1 MTSRPARGSVAAADN
16 PSAAGLASAAASSK
30 GPTSSSSR
38 LPARHIEHPARRVL
52 CEHRCAL
59 DHLDRRQHQRRQAR
73 RAARVNHG
81 PHRTAIRRSCSE
93 TTHQARGLARRPLVA
108 PPRVCNTPSEV
119 SVFAD
124 SRKVTHKGSGQT
136 EVAAPPD
143 VCKTP
148 TPGGP
153 VPVPYVNAAQ
163 DSQLAGGSKR
173 TAIEGNPIAL
183 ASSNLR
189 TSTGDEPGT
198 AGGGLMSNK
207 VKGKLT
213 WGSSSPDVLVEGK
226 GVVRFMDVTQHNG
239 NSFNTAFI
247 EQGGTGFAYGDD
259 FERECP
265 LCKKSPESHAIKEET
280 AEESSLDIAQKILRD
295 LKAREDG
302 WKKANEAVASAT
314 AELERQLK
322 MNPNMKPATIEA
334 RKANIA
340 GLTQSRDALASH
352 RRDDSGGYMFGVMVC
367 LTGKKFAAVSGDE
380 VPDGF
385 KAIAAKHGCT
395 IVAEAATV
403 ADFQAMN
410 SRPDAVATAWGDVM
424 DRYETGVPGYNN
436 MPGKCAGA
444 KLVGKSGHIARSM
457 TEIYFPFTGGKKA
470 LTFSV
475 IYRGPEQFAPAGGP
489 WTPPTT
495 EATAV
500 FIAERRDMRRRSE
513 LTVPS
518 CRACQDTLYM
528 ARCDLEGKS
537 CG

>member
-1 MTSRPARGSVAAADN
+1 MTARPARG
-16 PSAAGLASAAASSK
+16 ASAATGAAPVAS
-30 GPTSSSSR
+30 
-38 LPARHIEHPARRVL
+38 
-52 CEHRCAL
+52 HRI
-59 DHLDRRQHQRRQAR
+59 
-73 RAARVNHG
+73 
-81 PHRTAIRRSCSE
+81 AIRSSCSE
-93 TTHQARGLARRPLVA
+93 ATRPSTSLARRPLVA
-108 PPRVCNTPSEV
+108 PLGVCNTASAV

-173 TAIEGNPIAL
+173 TAIAGNPIAL

-207 VKGKLT
+207 IKGKLT

-226 GVVRFMDVTQHNG
+226 GVVRFMDVTRHNG
-239 NSFNTAFI
+239 NSFNTAFM

-302 WKKANEAVASAT
+302 WKRANEAVASAT

-334 RKANIA
+334 REANIA

-352 RRDDSGGYMFGVMVC
+352 RRDDSGGDMCGVMVC

-380 VPDGF
+380 VPEGF

-395 IVAEAATV
+395 IVADAATV

-410 SRPDAVATAWGDVM
+410 SRPEQVEAAWNEVARKQA
-424 DRYETGVPGYNN
+424 RREKGYNN
-436 MPGKCAGA
+436 EPGKCAGA

-475 IYRGPEQFAPAGGP
+475 IYRGPAPSAPAEGP
-489 WTPPTT
+489 WSPPTSGNA
-495 EATAV
+495 EGGR
-500 FIAERRDMRRRSE
+500 IDERRDMRRRTE

-518 CRACQDTLYM
+518 CQVCQETLYM
-528 ARCDLEGKS
+528 ARCDIEGKS

>member
-1 MTSRPARGSVAAADN
+1 M
-16 PSAAGLASAAASSK
+16 
-30 GPTSSSSR
+30 
-38 LPARHIEHPARRVL
+38 
-52 CEHRCAL
+52 
-59 DHLDRRQHQRRQAR
+59 
-73 RAARVNHG
+73 
-81 PHRTAIRRSCSE
+81 
-93 TTHQARGLARRPLVA
+93 
-108 PPRVCNTPSEV
+108 

-148 TPGGP
+148 SPGGP
-153 VPVPYVNAAQ
+153 IPVPYVNAAQ

-302 WKKANEAVASAT
+302 WKRANEALESAA
-314 AELERQLK
+314 AELRRLK
-322 MNPNMKPATIEA
+322 DTTATLKPATLQA
-334 RKANIA
+334 REANIVA
-340 GLTQSRDALASH
+340 LVQRRDALESH
-352 RRDDSGGYMFGVMVC
+352 RRGSSNGYMFGVMVC

-380 VPDGF
+380 VPEGF
-385 KAIAAKHGCT
+385 KAIAERYGCN
-395 IVAEAATV
+395 IVAEAATL
-403 ADFQAMN
+403 ADFQRLNPRTEQVAEAWKEVV
-410 SRPDAVATAWGDVM
+410 RKHQEDAK
-424 DRYETGVPGYNN
+424 GYNN
-436 MPGKCAGA
+436 KPGKCAGA

-457 TEIYFPFTGGKKA
+457 TEIYFPFSGGRRT
-470 LTFSV
+470 LTFNV
-475 IYRGPEQFAPAGGP
+475 IYRGPQQFAPAAGP
-489 WTPPTT
+489 WVPPTALDMADAG
-495 EATAV
+495 EATLV
-500 FIAERRDMRRRSE
+500 ERREMRRKSE
-513 LTVPS
+513 VTVPS
-518 CRACQDTLYM
+518 CQACQDTLYM
-528 ARCDLEGKS
+528 ARCDIEGKS